1 MERGLCDVQYLC
13 IFSSAWKLC
22 MLNFHTMFTFILTLC
37 IGYSA
42 VRMMEEMRVIENV
55 K

>member
-22 MLNFHTMFTFILTLC
+22 VLNFHTMFTFILTLC
-37 IGYSA
+37 IGYSSE
-42 VRMMEEMRVIENV
+42 VEEMRVIENV